1 MNKTQIGKKA
11 FPYLKYLILI
21 ALIAI
26 LLFPV
31 FWMTISSFQPSQLLM
46 RLPPTFNLKQGS
58 LNNYARIF
66 SNAKYVRYFAN
77 SFITA
82 GGTVLVVLLAAV
94 PAGYSFSRYRF
105 FGKNGILSLIM
116 SVQMFPIVVV
126 LITLYT
132 FYMKWNLLNTY
143 RGLILSNTA
152 FALPLSITLMKS
164 FFDTLPKSLEDAARI
179 DGAGRLR
186 TMMEIMV
193 PLTKPGLVAV
203 CIYTFL
209 NAWDDYLMSMT
220 IMQKVEMKTL
230 TVGLAQSFM
239 GEYAY
244 DYGALMAFSMAGS
257 LPIIIVFIFLQKYMI
272 SGLTAGAVKG

>member
-1 MNKTQIGKKA
+1 MRTSHKGRKA
-11 FPYLKYLILI
+11 FPYLKYLVLAML
-21 ALIAI
+21 ALVM
-26 LLFPV
+26 LFPV
-31 FWMTISSFQPSQLLM
+31 FWMLISSFQPSPYLM
-46 RLPPTFNLKQGS
+46 RLPPTFHLKDGS
-58 LNNYARIF
+58 LDNYARIF
-66 SNAKYVRYFAN
+66 SNTKYLRYFGN

-94 PAGYSFSRYRF
+94 PAGYAFSRYRF
-105 FGKNGILSLIM
+105 YGKNAVLSLIM
-116 SVQMFPIVVV
+116 SVQMFPIVVI

-132 FYMKWNLLNTY
+132 YYMKWGLLNTY

-164 FFDTLPKSLEDAARI
+164 FFDTLPRSLEDAARI
-179 DGAGRLR
+179 DGAGRMR

-230 TVGLAQSFM
+230 TVGLAQSFL

-272 SGLTAGAVKG
+272 SGMTAGAVKG